1 MRMYKRFYI
10 MWAAAGVL
18 LASCVKDELYNTP
31 HPDKGAVQV
40 TTDWTGCSSDAVLP
54 ADYILRIGSEEQTV
68 ARSSSAEGS
77 EATAF
82 KSLLLPETQ
91 SLLVYHQ
98 AEGVTVSGTTAT
110 VNTLEDGTLNPMP
123 GFLFSASKELEI
135 QKDDTLKVTV
145 PMMQRIRTLA
155 LTLKLKPGDEQ
166 LITETAATLTGIA
179 SSVDLATGSLTAA
192 EGKTVA
198 PIFTMGTGGGE
209 TRAAGDP
216 ILTASLRLPGVMT
229 GEKQELT
236 LAVTLTDGTVQNVVT
251 DLTQALKNFGS
262 GKMEPLALD
271 ATLTLPDVEDNAAEV
286 SATISDWNKVDYGE
300 IEAE

>member
-1 MRMYKRFYI
+1 
-10 MWAAAGVL
+10 MWVAAGVL

-31 HPDKGAVQV
+31 HPDKGAVLV

-68 ARSSSAEGS
+68 KGE
-77 EATAF
+77 TNVF
-82 KSLLLPETQ
+82 KSLFLPETQ

-110 VNTLEDGTLNPMP
+110 VNTLEDSTLNPMP

-192 EGKTVA
+192 EGKTVV
-198 PIFTMGTGGGE
+198 PIFTMGTDGGE

-271 ATLTLPDVEDNAAEV
+271 ATLTLPDVEGDAAEV
-286 SATISDWNKVDYGE
+286 SATISDWNVVDNGD
-300 IEAE
+300 ITVN

>member
-1 MRMYKRFYI
+1 
-10 MWAAAGVL
+10 MWVAAGVL

-31 HPDKGAVQV
+31 HPDKGAVLV

-68 ARSSSAEGS
+68 KGE
-77 EATAF
+77 TNVF
-82 KSLLLPETQ
+82 KSLFLPETQ

-123 GFLFSASKELEI
+123 GFLFSASKELGV

-192 EGKTVA
+192 EGKTVV
-198 PIFTMGTGGGE
+198 PIFTMGTDGGE

-262 GKMEPLALD
+262 GKMEPLVLD
-271 ATLTLPDVEDNAAEV
+271 ATLTLPDVEGDAAEV
-286 SATISDWNKVDYGE
+286 SATISDWNVVDNGD
-300 IEAE
+300 ITVN

>member
-1 MRMYKRFYI
+1 
-10 MWAAAGVL
+10 MWVAAGVL

-31 HPDKGAVQV
+31 HPDKGAVLV

-68 ARSSSAEGS
+68 KGE
-77 EATAF
+77 TNVF
-82 KSLLLPETQ
+82 KSLFLPETQ

-98 AEGVTVSGTTAT
+98 AEGVTVSGITAT

-123 GFLFSASKELEI
+123 GFLFSASKELGV

-192 EGKTVA
+192 EGKTVV

-251 DLTQALKNFGS
+251 DLTEALKNFGS

-271 ATLTLPDVEDNAAEV
+271 ATLTLPDVEGDAAEV
-286 SATISDWNKVDYGE
+286 SATISDWNVVDNGD
-300 IEAE
+300 ITVN

>member
-1 MRMYKRFYI
+1 
-10 MWAAAGVL
+10 MWVAAGVL

-31 HPDKGAVQV
+31 HPDKGAVLV

-68 ARSSSAEGS
+68 KGETNVFRSL
-77 EATAF
+77 F
-82 KSLLLPETQ
+82 LLETQ
-91 SLLVYHQ
+91 NLLVYHQ
-98 AEGVTVSGTTAT
+98 AEGVTISGTTAT

-135 QKDDTLKVTV
+135 QKDDTLKVAV
-145 PMMQRIRTLA
+145 PMTQRIRTLR

-166 LITETAATLTGIA
+166 LITETSATLTGIV

-192 EGKTVA
+192 EGKTVV

-271 ATLTLPDVEDNAAEV
+271 ATLTLPDVEGDAAEV
-286 SATISDWNKVDYGE
+286 SATISDWNVVDNGD
-300 IEAE
+300 ITVN

>member
-1 MRMYKRFYI
+1 

-31 HPDKGAVQV
+31 HPDKGAVLV
-40 TTDWTGCSSDAVLP
+40 TTDWTRCSSDAVLP

-82 KSLLLPETQ
+82 KSLFLPETQ
-91 SLLVYHQ
+91 SLLAYHQ

-192 EGKTVA
+192 EGKTVV

-229 GEKQELT
+229 GEKQELA

-262 GKMEPLALD
+262 GKVEPLALD
-271 ATLTLPDVEDNAAEV
+271 ATLTLPEVEGDSAEV

-300 IEAE
+300 KEAE

>member
-1 MRMYKRFYI
+1 
-10 MWAAAGVL
+10 MWVAAGVL

-31 HPDKGAVQV
+31 HPDKGAVLV

-68 ARSSSAEGS
+68 KGE
-77 EATAF
+77 TNVF
-82 KSLLLPETQ
+82 KSLFLPETQ

-155 LTLKLKPGDEQ
+155 LTLKLKPGDE
-166 LITETAATLTGIA
+166 LRITSTAATLTGIA

-192 EGKTVA
+192 EGKTVV

-251 DLTQALKNFGS
+251 DLTEALKNFGS

>member
-1 MRMYKRFYI
+1 
-10 MWAAAGVL
+10 MWVAAGVL

-31 HPDKGAVQV
+31 HPDKGAVLV

-68 ARSSSAEGS
+68 KGE
-77 EATAF
+77 TNVF
-82 KSLLLPETQ
+82 KSLFLPETQ

-192 EGKTVA
+192 EGKTVV

-209 TRAAGDP
+209 TRASGDP

-262 GKMEPLALD
+262 GKMEPLVLD
-271 ATLTLPDVEDNAAEV
+271 ATLMLPDVEGDAAEV
-286 SATISDWNKVDYGE
+286 SATISDWNVVDNGD
-300 IEAE
+300 ITVN

>member
-1 MRMYKRFYI
+1 MRVYKRFYI

-68 ARSSSAEGS
+68 KGE
-77 EATAF
+77 TNVF
-82 KSLLLPETQ
+82 KSLFLPETQ

-98 AEGVTVSGTTAT
+98 AEGVTVSGITAT

-123 GFLFSASKELEI
+123 GFLFSASKELGV

-155 LTLKLKPGDEQ
+155 LTLKLKPGDE
-166 LITETAATLTGIA
+166 LRITSTAATLTGIA

-192 EGKTVA
+192 EGKTVV
-198 PIFTMGTGGGE
+198 PIFTMGTDGGE

>member
-1 MRMYKRFYI
+1 
-10 MWAAAGVL
+10 MWVVAGVL

-31 HPDKGAVQV
+31 HPDKGAVLV

-68 ARSSSAEGS
+68 KGE
-77 EATAF
+77 TNVF
-82 KSLLLPETQ
+82 KSLFLPETQ

-123 GFLFSASKELEI
+123 GFLFSASKELGV

-145 PMMQRIRTLA
+145 PMTQHIRTLA
-155 LTLKLKPGDEQ
+155 LTLKLKPGDE
-166 LITETAATLTGIA
+166 LRIASTAAMLTGIA
-179 SSVDLATGSLTAA
+179 SSVDLATGSLTDA
-192 EGKTVA
+192 EGKTVVPVFA
-198 PIFTMGTGGGE
+198 MGTDGGE
-209 TRAAGDP
+209 IRAAGDP

-236 LAVTLTDGTVQNVVT
+236 LAVTLIDGTVQTVVT
-251 DLTQALKNFGS
+251 DLTEALKNFGS

-271 ATLTLPDVEDNAAEV
+271 ATLTLPDVEGDAAEV
-286 SATISDWNKVDYGE
+286 SATISDWNVVDNGD
-300 IEAE
+300 ITVN

>member
-1 MRMYKRFYI
+1 MYKRFYI

-54 ADYILRIGSEEQTV
+54 TDYILRIGSEEQTV

-77 EATAF
+77 EATAS

-91 SLLVYHQ
+91 SLLAYHQ
-98 AEGVTVSGTTAT
+98 AEGVTVSETTAT

-179 SSVDLATGSLTAA
+179 SSVNLATGSLTAA
-192 EGKTVA
+192 EGKTVV

-271 ATLTLPDVEDNAAEV
+271 ATLTLPDVEDDAAEV

>member
-1 MRMYKRFYI
+1 MRVYKRFYI
-10 MWAAAGVL
+10 MWVAAGVL

-31 HPDKGAVQV
+31 HPDKGAVLV

-68 ARSSSAEGS
+68 KGE
-77 EATAF
+77 TNVF
-82 KSLLLPETQ
+82 KSLFLPETQ

-179 SSVDLATGSLTAA
+179 SSVNLATGSLTAA
-192 EGKTVA
+192 EGKTVV

-209 TRAAGDP
+209 TRASGDP

-271 ATLTLPDVEDNAAEV
+271 ATLTLPDVEGDAAEV
-286 SATISDWNKVDYGE
+286 SATISDWNVVDNGD
-300 IEAE
+300 ITVN

>member
-1 MRMYKRFYI
+1 
-10 MWAAAGVL
+10 MWVAAGVL

-31 HPDKGAVQV
+31 HPDKGAVLV

-68 ARSSSAEGS
+68 KGE
-77 EATAF
+77 TNVF
-82 KSLLLPETQ
+82 KSLFLPETQ

-123 GFLFSASKELEI
+123 GFLFSASKELGV

-192 EGKTVA
+192 EGKTVV

-262 GKMEPLALD
+262 GKMEPLVLD
-271 ATLTLPDVEDNAAEV
+271 ATLTLPDVEGDAAEV
-286 SATISDWNKVDYGE
+286 SATISDWNVVDNGD
-300 IEAE
+300 ITVN

>member
-1 MRMYKRFYI
+1 

-91 SLLVYHQ
+91 SLLAYHQ

-192 EGKTVA
+192 EGKRLFPYSLWERAAEKPV
-198 PIFTMGTGGGE
+198 PRE
-209 TRAAGDP
+209 TRYSPPPCACRA
-216 ILTASLRLPGVMT
+216 
-229 GEKQELT
+229 
-236 LAVTLTDGTVQNVVT
+236 
-251 DLTQALKNFGS
+251 
-262 GKMEPLALD
+262 
-271 ATLTLPDVEDNAAEV
+271 
-286 SATISDWNKVDYGE
+286 
-300 IEAE
+300 

>member
-1 MRMYKRFYI
+1 
-10 MWAAAGVL
+10 MWVAAGVL

-31 HPDKGAVQV
+31 HPDKGAVLV

-68 ARSSSAEGS
+68 KGE
-77 EATAF
+77 TNVF
-82 KSLLLPETQ
+82 KSLFLPETQ

-192 EGKTVA
+192 EGKTVV

-262 GKMEPLALD
+262 GKMEPLVLD
-271 ATLTLPDVEDNAAEV
+271 ATLTLPDVEGDAAEV
-286 SATISDWNKVDYGE
+286 SATISDWNVVDNGD
-300 IEAE
+300 ITVN

>member
-1 MRMYKRFYI
+1 
-10 MWAAAGVL
+10 MWVAAGVL

-31 HPDKGAVQV
+31 HPDKGAVLV

-68 ARSSSAEGS
+68 KGE
-77 EATAF
+77 TNVF
-82 KSLLLPETQ
+82 KSLFLPETQ

-179 SSVDLATGSLTAA
+179 SSVNLATGSLTAA
-192 EGKTVA
+192 EGKTVV

-209 TRAAGDP
+209 TRASGDP

-271 ATLTLPDVEDNAAEV
+271 ATLTLPDVEGDAAEV
-286 SATISDWNKVDYGE
+286 SATISDWNVVDNGD
-300 IEAE
+300 ITVN

>member
-1 MRMYKRFYI
+1 
-10 MWAAAGVL
+10 MWVAAGVL

-31 HPDKGAVQV
+31 HPDKGAVLV

-68 ARSSSAEGS
+68 KGE
-77 EATAF
+77 TNVF
-82 KSLLLPETQ
+82 KSLFLPETQ

-98 AEGVTVSGTTAT
+98 AEGVTVSGITAT

-123 GFLFSASKELEI
+123 GFLFSASKELGV

-192 EGKTVA
+192 EGKTVV

-271 ATLTLPDVEDNAAEV
+271 ATLTLPDVEGDAAEV
-286 SATISDWNKVDYGE
+286 SATISDWNVVDNGD
-300 IEAE
+300 ITVN

>member
-1 MRMYKRFYI
+1 

-31 HPDKGAVQV
+31 HPDKGAVLV
-40 TTDWTGCSSDAVLP
+40 TTDWTRCSSDAVLP

-82 KSLLLPETQ
+82 KSLFLPETQ
-91 SLLVYHQ
+91 SLLAYHQ

-192 EGKTVA
+192 EGKTVV

-229 GEKQELT
+229 GEKQELA

-262 GKMEPLALD
+262 GKVEPLALD
-271 ATLTLPDVEDNAAEV
+271 ATLTLPEVEGDSAEV